1 MNSTRRLDDSR
12 LRKKQADEMIGA
24 LVGTGV
30 VSSGSD
36 LKQAIL
42 DREEESSTAIGMNI
56 AISHGKSEAV
66 LKPSVVFGMKRSGV
80 WTSILFI
87 VTMER

>member
-1 MNSTRRLDDSR
+1 M
-12 LRKKQADEMIGA
+12 
-24 LVGTGV
+24 GTGA

-42 DREEESSTAIGMNI
+42 DREEESSTAIRINI
-56 AISHGKSEAV
+56 AIPHGKSEAV
-66 LKPSVVFGMKRSGV
+66 LKQSVVFGMKRSGV